1 MKRIYI
7 LFLFLFSC
15 SVFAQYSADAYLKS
29 KGEVYFKFKVDN
41 MSDIQTFA
49 NIISIDNVKGNEV
62 YAYANQ
68 KEYDTFM
75 KYQIPIEVL
84 KHPGEVGKIDMSSN
98 YKSVKTNWNTYPTYD
113 AYVQMMYAFEEYY
126 PSLCKIVDAGNTVQ
140 GRKILF
146 AKISKNVATEEAEP
160 KVMYS
165 SSMHGDE
172 TTGYVLMLRLI
183 DSLLSTYNSNARV
196 KNMLDNFEIWINPL
210 ANPDGTYH
218 GGNSSVNGATRY
230 NANYVDINRNFPD
243 PTAGQHPDGEAWQP
257 ETIIMKDLALNN
269 VFAFSSNFHGGAEVV
284 NYPWDTWSRFHVDDT
299 WFQYVSRE
307 FADTVHA
314 NAISGYMN
322 YLNNG
327 ITNGYDWYR
336 VTGGRQDFFTFFGHG
351 REITV
356 EISDTKLVSG
366 SQLPAHWGYLKKSLL
381 NFIEHA
387 GYGIHGVVT
396 DSITGAPIRAKI
408 EIVGHDSNADS
419 SFVYSSNRTGFY
431 TRLIAPG
438 TYTVKVSAGTYFTK
452 TISGVSVTNKH
463 TTVLNIPLLTTS
475 PIPVELTSFTANS
488 SNNGITLNWATATE
502 TNNKGF
508 EILRK
513 TEKSNWANIAFV
525 DGKGTTT
532 EVNNYSFTDKVA
544 ESGKYQY
551 QLKQV
556 DYDGSVNYS
565 SIVEADFAPVFNYEL
580 VGNYPNPFNPSTN
593 IVFSLPVASQV
604 NISVYNLIGQKVCD
618 LTNQLYIAGKHEI
631 KFNADNLSAGIY
643 IYKMNAQGTNNTH
656 FTSSHKMM
664 LLK

>member
-1 MKRIYI
+1 MKRIYT

-15 SVFAQYSADAYLKS
+15 SLFAQYSADAYLKS
-29 KGEVYFKFKVDN
+29 KGEVYFKFKVSN
-41 MSDIQTFA
+41 MSDIQTFTK
-49 NIISIDNVKGNEV
+49 IVSIDNVKGNEV

-68 KEYDTFM
+68 KEYDTFL

-84 KHPGEVGKIDMSSN
+84 KHPGDVGKVAMSSD
-98 YKSVKTNWNTYPTYD
+98 YKLVKGNWNTYPTYD
-113 AYVQMMYAFEEYY
+113 AYVQMMYAFEENN
-126 PSLCKIVDAGNTVQ
+126 PNLCKIIDAGNTVQ

-146 AKISKNVATEEAEP
+146 AKISKNATTEEAEP

-183 DSLLSTYNSNARV
+183 DSLLTTYNTNPRV
-196 KNMLDNFEIWINPL
+196 KNLLDNFEIWINPL

-218 GGNSSVNGATRY
+218 SGNSSVNGATRY
-230 NANYVDINRNFPD
+230 NANYVDYNRNFPD
-243 PTAGQHPDGEAWQP
+243 PADGPHPDGEAWQP
-257 ETIIMKDLALNN
+257 ETIIMKELALNN
-269 VFAFSSNFHGGAEVV
+269 IFTMSANFHGGEEVI
-284 NYPWDTWSRFHVDDT
+284 NYPWDTWARLHTDNT
-299 WFQYVSRE
+299 WMKYVSRE
-307 FADTVHA
+307 FADTVHGHA
-314 NAISGYMN
+314 PSSYMDGYD
-322 YLNNG
+322 NG
-327 ITNGYDWYR
+327 ITNGYAWYR
-336 VTGGRQDFFTFFGHG
+336 VAGGRQDFYTYFGHG
-351 REITV
+351 REITM
-356 EISDTKLVSG
+356 EISYTKLLSP
-366 SQLPAHWGYLKKSLL
+366 SLLPNHWEYLKRSFL
-381 NFIEHA
+381 NYIEQA

-396 DSITGAPIRAKI
+396 DSITGAPIKAKI
-408 EIVGHDSNADS
+408 EIVGHDVNVDS

-431 TRLIAPG
+431 SRLIAPG
-438 TYTVKVSAGTYFTK
+438 TYSVKVTAGNYFTK
-452 TISGVSVTNKH
+452 TITGVSVTNKH
-463 TTVLNIPLLTTS
+463 TTVLNIPLMTTN
-475 PIPVELTSFTANS
+475 PIPVELTSFNANT

-513 TEKSNWANIAFV
+513 SPSSDWLNIGFV
-525 DGKGTTT
+525 EGNGTTT
-532 EVNNYSFTDKVA
+532 ESNNYSYSDKVS

-565 SIVEADFAPVFNYEL
+565 SVVEAEFAPNYNYQL

-593 IVFSLPVASQV
+593 IVFSIPVASQV
-604 NISVYNLIGQKVCD
+604 NISLYNLIGQKVCD
-618 LTNQLYIAGKHEI
+618 VTNKMYTAGKHEI

-656 FTSSHKMM
+656 FTSSRKMM